1 MQRFFTLTP
10 STVFQF
16 IKQILKGI
24 FHFSWNEFVGCWS
37 ALINNPVGLYQLK
50 VNSRNIR
57 AKSEICSKLIMSPE
71 RRQSRSGV
79 FINFE
84 HILTLCSSVS
94 IVKFEHE
101 NAGWESF
108 KL

>member
-1 MQRFFTLTP
+1 
-10 STVFQF
+10 
-16 IKQILKGI
+16 
-24 FHFSWNEFVGCWS
+24 
-37 ALINNPVGLYQLK
+37 
-50 VNSRNIR
+50 
-57 AKSEICSKLIMSPE
+57 MSPE

-84 HILTLCSSVS
+84 HILTPCSSVS